1 MDRKEF
7 ELTCMGV
14 KWNIVLR
21 DSEHMFEKG
30 ELFTIYGN
38 TLSFN
43 TRAIM
48 GNDHMIATMFDG
60 LFDSVI
66 NRFCSE
72 DNWNTKMLANLVGQ
86 VFTDHKSRGVINEII
101 KHYSRYTIHGDEH
114 YKYNC
119 DDELQSYMFDA
130 IEIKFPHYWEMEI
143 WIEPDTDNETEN
155 GYKLSR
161 SGFSESYTLVLDPKK
176 IGSVEKVLDCLDE
189 CIERAATGTFEG
201 MEDVKSSY
209 TLKQLKRKLS
219 ETDYDEIRIRLTEEF
234 DTLLDSE

>member
-1 MDRKEF
+1 
-7 ELTCMGV
+7 
-14 KWNIVLR
+14 
-21 DSEHMFEKG
+21 
-30 ELFTIYGN
+30 
-38 TLSFN
+38 
-43 TRAIM
+43 
-48 GNDHMIATMFDG
+48 
-60 LFDSVI
+60 
-66 NRFCSE
+66 
-72 DNWNTKMLANLVGQ
+72 
-86 VFTDHKSRGVINEII
+86 
-101 KHYSRYTIHGDEH
+101 
-114 YKYNC
+114 
-119 DDELQSYMFDA
+119 MFDA